1 VRTTTRYIRLNDW
14 DSDEAAIV
22 LRFMV
27 IANDIVMTDK
37 LRGLVRSKNS
47 EFEVEGA
54 DHYLMRLAA
63 SQVFEALSILPEL
76 STNDTMRIILNRNK
90 KANEAFN
97 RLLEYKSNGKFK
109 KSWSVLRN
117 IRNQGMFHY
126 RFVGKWLAE
135 YAEKRVRDGFRI
147 GKIEWGDQKPTRFLV
162 ADDVYQ
168 AVFTYKILEHH
179 DGKNFDEALA
189 ESVKILTDAQLD
201 FATLA
206 VAVILSG
213 IENRYC

>member
-1 VRTTTRYIRLNDW
+1 MRTTTRYIRLNDW
-14 DSDEAAIV
+14 DRDEAAIV

-27 IANDIVMTDK
+27 IANDIVMTDT
-37 LRGLVRSKNS
+37 LRGLVRNKDN
-47 EFEVEGA
+47 EFVVEGA

-76 STNDTMRIILNRNK
+76 STNDTMRIILNRNT
-90 KANEAFN
+90 KAKEAFN
-97 RLLEYKSNGKFK
+97 RLIEYKKDGKFK

-126 RFVGKWLAE
+126 KFVGEWLAE
-135 YAEKRVRDGFRI
+135 FAEKRVKDGFRI
-147 GKIEWGDQKPTRFLV
+147 GKVEWGDQKPTRFLI

-189 ESVKILTDAQLD
+189 ESVKILTDAQYD
-201 FATLA
+201 FATVA
-206 VAVILSG
+206 VAVVLNS
-213 IENRYC
+213 IECRYC